1 MEDER
6 FHRPAREGQTQA
18 GKRNRTLAC
27 SSTNAGHG
35 DGVGGGGGVDGVAAR
50 CISWIKK
57 VIYLAV
63 SR

>member
-1 MEDER
+1 MSGFIEQS
-6 FHRPAREGQTQA
+6 EG
-18 GKRNRTLAC
+18 R
-27 SSTNAGHG
+27 TNARGKEESKACLPWIEVEG
-35 DGVGGGGGVDGVAAR
+35 DSSGNGGGVDGVAAR